1 MQDKTEAVIA
11 AKEVKRILKL
21 VFICSPFR
29 GDVETNIARVKRYC
43 YFAHTQGAAPIA
55 PHLHNP
61 QFLDDNIPQ
70 ERQAGIAIGLEY
82 LRRAEEL
89 WCFGDQLTEGMKLE
103 LQAAQRLKLP
113 IQYYSERCERRT

>member
-29 GDVETNIARVKRYC
+29 GDVETNLARVKRYC

-89 WCFGDQLTEGMKLE
+89 WCFGDQLTEGMELE